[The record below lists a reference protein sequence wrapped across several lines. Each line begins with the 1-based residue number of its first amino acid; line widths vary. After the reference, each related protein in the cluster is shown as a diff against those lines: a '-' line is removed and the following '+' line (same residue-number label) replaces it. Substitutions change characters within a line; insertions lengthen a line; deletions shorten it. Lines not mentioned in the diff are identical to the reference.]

1 MGVPEREVRMRG
13 MLAFGHSAFSM
24 WTLVLSEAG
33 LVSALHAGSPCT
45 VDTAAPG
52 KERARCSEDASARC
66 TPNLPGLVRWAGT
79 QKVLRGTEPN
89 SCVSGG
95 QLGTA
100 PALGSLPAEASSGPL
115 PAAPSVLR
123 SEASTGP
130 LSAAPS
136 GLLLPPRGG
145 TSIYTDTVSNHIK
158 GEKKDEE
165 EVPAWSIPGSP
176 CEVRAEGRGWLLDSG
191 APELQGALRQLHTG
205 CWVFMQRGHLSVLLN
220 KKSKLI
226 TPSPLFKGKLKV

>member
-1 MGVPEREVRMRG
+1 MEKKMKQNKK
-13 MLAFGHSAFSM
+13 LQTSLSALTHFCSSSAFSM

-100 PALGSLPAEASSGPL
+100 V
-115 PAAPSVLR
+115 SVTTWCL
-123 SEASTGP
+123 P
-130 LSAAPS
+130 LS
-136 GLLLPPRGG
+136 L
-145 TSIYTDTVSNHIK
+145 
-158 GEKKDEE
+158 
-165 EVPAWSIPGSP
+165 
-176 CEVRAEGRGWLLDSG
+176 
-191 APELQGALRQLHTG
+191 
-205 CWVFMQRGHLSVLLN
+205 
-220 KKSKLI
+220 
-226 TPSPLFKGKLKV
+226 